1 MHVGGWTVNSY
12 DVADLYSLR
21 RLESLIDVTYDEE
34 TRQAY
39 IKNWIDRA
47 ETIANSP
54 RLDAAAWRK
63 RLERNRWRWG
73 METTTTD

>member
-1 MHVGGWTVNSY
+1 MNSY
-12 DVADLYSLR
+12 DVADLYSLG
-21 RLESLIDVTYDEE
+21 RLESLIGVTYDEE
-34 TRQAY
+34 TRRAY
-39 IKNWIDRA
+39 IKNWLARA

-63 RLERNRWRWG
+63 RLEWNLWRWG

>member
-1 MHVGGWTVNSY
+1 MNSY
-12 DVADLYSLR
+12 DVADLYSLV
-21 RLESLIDVTYDEE
+21 RLESLIGVTCDEE

-54 RLDAAAWRK
+54 RLDADTWRK
-63 RLERNRWRWG
+63 RLEWNRRRWG
-73 METTTTD
+73 METTTTRCAD